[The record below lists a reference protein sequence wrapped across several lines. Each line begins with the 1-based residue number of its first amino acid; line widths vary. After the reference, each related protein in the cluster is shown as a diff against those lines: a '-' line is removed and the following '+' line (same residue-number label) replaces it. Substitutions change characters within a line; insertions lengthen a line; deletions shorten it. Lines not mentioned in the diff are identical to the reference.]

1 MSSSPSVFF
10 QVKAT
15 DSAGTAKNYSAK
27 PQTKSERSKGSHLS
41 PQSSD
46 GRKED
51 IAEKERGAQ
60 NSLSRGKAASGKE
73 EKTPPKKEKVS
84 PKKTEVGA
92 IKINLNVL
100 VKFAG
105 K

>member
-1 MSSSPSVFF
+1 MSFSPSASF

-15 DSAGTAKNYSAK
+15 DSAGAAKNYSAK
-27 PQTKSERSKGSHLS
+27 PQTKSEQLKDSCLS

-46 GRKED
+46 GKQEE

-73 EKTPPKKEKVS
+73 EKTTPKERVS

-92 IKINLNVL
+92 IKINLDVL
-100 VKFAG
+100 VEFAG
-105 K
+105 E